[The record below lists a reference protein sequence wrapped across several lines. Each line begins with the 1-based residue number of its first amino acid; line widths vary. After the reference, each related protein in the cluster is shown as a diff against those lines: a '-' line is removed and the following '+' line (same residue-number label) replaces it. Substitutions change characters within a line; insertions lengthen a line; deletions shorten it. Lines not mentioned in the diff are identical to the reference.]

1 MKEISLDINGK
12 NYKVKIEKFGAQ
24 EAVLKV
30 NDKTYKVGLKDLG
43 IEKVSELKLSA
54 SIPNQATPYMEP
66 APVVKSAEP
75 TRSIKPASVAN
86 ASSILSPLPGLIVK
100 IAVKEGD
107 SVKEGQNVLVMEAMK
122 MENEIHAPKDGVIK
136 EIKVKTGDSVIEND
150 VLIVME

>member
-12 NYKVKIEKFGAQ
+12 NYKVNIEKFGAH

-43 IEKVSELKLSA
+43 IEKVAELKLQ
-54 SIPNQATPYMEP
+54 PTMPMQATPFMEP
-66 APVVKSAEP
+66 KAVLKSDEP

-86 ASSILSPLPGLIVK
+86 ASSIISPLPGLIIK

-107 SVKEGQNVLVMEAMK
+107 AVKEGQLVLVMEAMK
-122 MENEIHAPKDGVIK
+122 MENEIHATKDGVVK
-136 EIKVKTGDSVIEND
+136 EIKVKQGDSVVEND
-150 VLIVME
+150 ILMVLG